1 MNPFEVDQV
10 EAVVSDSESQE
21 ETTDNPVSAL
31 DLLMEGSQAS
41 SPSAGGPADNA
52 EQASRSPVGSAAHSA
67 EQAMRSSA
75 GSIADSAAQAS
86 RSPVGSAAHSAEQA
100 MRSSAGSIADSAAQ
114 ASRRQSTGDSVL
126 GAAGA
131 AAQGAASASDRAS
144 QSGSLE
150 GNLRE
155 LLSSSARP
163 ANITDADRA
172 KAKERLL
179 SNELMALLPTETQAN
194 LKQMQSALI
203 DGNLDAMK
211 EVLKK
216 LSADPAKVRQFV
228 DIVNRTLSRHE
239 GFGGID
245 LSMDGQGNVLI
256 YEENGNTAVSI
267 NPANGATTLRA
278 VERLP
283 DGSVLLKPGEIINR
297 QAPDV
302 MRNIGDAATRSIVGP
317 QINSFEFEP
326 GWRHRR
332 GRAVDG
338 TDIGERLQNLLNDSG
353 SKNTVPQNRNR

>member
-86 RSPVGSAAHSAEQA
+86 R
-100 MRSSAGSIADSAAQ
+100 
-114 ASRRQSTGDSVL
+114 RQSTGDSVL

-144 QSGSLE
+144 QSPSEGSLE

-228 DIVNRTLSRHE
+228 DIVNRTLTRHE